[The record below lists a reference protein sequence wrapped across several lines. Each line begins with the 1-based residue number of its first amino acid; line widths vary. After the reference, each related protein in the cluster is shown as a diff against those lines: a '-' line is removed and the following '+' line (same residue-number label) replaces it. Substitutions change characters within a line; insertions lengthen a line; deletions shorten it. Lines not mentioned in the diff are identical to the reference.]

1 MKKETA
7 NSRKDKAKCFKEDEK
22 ENSRYPASVGR
33 RLCVFR
39 GLRDLTYRVV
49 PHLISQLLL

>member
-7 NSRKDKAKCFKEDEK
+7 GIQPQLDAD
-22 ENSRYPASVGR
+22 
-33 RLCVFR
+33 CVYS

>member
-7 NSRKDKAKCFKEDEK
+7 GIQPQLDA
-22 ENSRYPASVGR
+22 G
-33 RLCVFR
+33 CVYS